1 MVRTRIAPSPTG
13 YPHIGT
19 IYQALFDFAWA
30 KKNNGSF
37 IVRIEDTDRERF
49 VEDAE
54 DKIYGALDWFTL
66 LEDESPRKTG
76 DFGPYRQSERLN
88 IYKKYSEELVV
99 SGGGYYCFCTKER
112 LETLR
117 AVQQAEKQPVM
128 YDKRCLE
135 LSKENISENLNNKLP
150 YVIRLKIPEDK
161 QIVVRD
167 EVRGEISFD
176 SNLIEDS
183 VLIKSDGFPTYHFAV
198 VVDDHLMKITH
209 VVRGEEWLPSLPKHV
224 ALYDYFGWEKPLFY
238 HTPTLRNPDHSKL
251 SKRQGHTEVGWYKN
265 EGFLPEAI
273 LNFLALLGWTHPEG
287 KEEFDLAEFI
297 KLFDLKDIRAV
308 APIFDLT
315 KLEWLNGVHI
325 RSKTAADLKK
335 ILEEFY
341 RNDEKLASIFKSKH
355 IDLLVGLAQ
364 SRMKRLS
371 DFRDLVEPQV
381 EQRELTQEEKDIA
394 LKLFKELSGLEH
406 KDWMEEKILST
417 LRNFNKAYDTSMRL
431 LYFLI
436 TGREQGLPLIE
447 TMVKIEGREEI
458 LKRLQGYNS
467 E

>member
-30 KKNNGSF
+30 KRNNGSF
-37 IVRIEDTDRERF
+37 ILRIEDTDRERF

-54 DKIYGALDWFTL
+54 DKIYSALDWFGL
-66 LEDESPRKTG
+66 LENESPRKPG
-76 DFGPYRQSERLN
+76 NYGPYRQSERLDF
-88 IYKKYSEELVV
+88 YKKYSEELVV

-117 AVQQAEKQPVM
+117 VVQQAEKQPVM
-128 YDKRCLE
+128 YDKRCLA
-135 LSKENISENLNNKLP
+135 LSKEEISESLNKKLP
-150 YVIRLKIPEDK
+150 FVIRLKVPEDK

-167 EVRGEISFD
+167 EVRGEINFD

-198 VVDDHLMKITH
+198 VVDDHLMEITH
-209 VVRGEEWLPSLPKHV
+209 VVRGEEWLPSLPKHIL
-224 ALYDYFGWEKPLFY
+224 LYDYFGWEKPLFY

-251 SKRQGHTEVGWYKN
+251 SKRQGHTEVGWYKK
-265 EGFLPEAI
+265 EGFLSEAI
-273 LNFLALLGWTHPEG
+273 LNFLALLGWSHPEG
-287 KEEFDLAEFI
+287 KEEFNLAEFI

-308 APIFDLT
+308 APIFDLA

-325 RSKTAADLKK
+325 RNKTTADLKK

-341 RNDEKLASIFKSKH
+341 KDDEKLAPIFKSKH
-355 IDLLVGLAQ
+355 IDLLIGLAQ
-364 SRMKRLS
+364 SRMKRLT
-371 DFRDLVEPQV
+371 DFRDLVEPLS

-394 LKLFKELSGLEH
+394 LKLYQELSGLPH
-406 KDWMEEKILST
+406 KDWMEEKILET

-447 TMVKIEGREEI
+447 TMVKIEGRGEI
-458 LKRLQGYNS
+458 LKRLKNYN
-467 E
+467 